1 MSLTPGQRDRVS
13 GVLVGQAVGDALGVP
28 YEFAPP
34 FTGDAQMLGGGLGD
48 YAPGEYSDDTQM
60 AVCIAQVS
68 ATGADLT
75 TSDALDAIADWFLKW
90 LHGGA
95 TDVGSQTREVLGHQ
109 QSGPGS
115 GARIRAAA
123 DLLHE
128 RTGRTAGNGAIMRTA
143 IVGLT
148 RLHDRD
154 ATARSAEAVAA
165 FTHPDPLATDSCIL
179 WTEAVRVAVLDGRF
193 DLVSGLDLIASERRD
208 QWATWIDDATGANP
222 ASFPNNAFTVTA
234 LQAAWAAI
242 SSTPGFND
250 EPPNGAAHLP
260 AALHAAVHA
269 GNDTDTVAAIAG
281 GLLGARWGLRAI
293 PQEWRDEVH
302 GWPNLRAP
310 DLVDLAMNTAV
321 RGLEQPHE

>member
-1 MSLTPGQRDRVS
+1 MSLTPEQLDRAA

-75 TSDALDAIADWFLKW
+75 TNGALDAVADWFLKW

-95 TDVGSQTREVLGHQ
+95 TDVGSQTRAVLGNQ
-109 QSGPGS
+109 QPGPGS
-115 GARIRAAA
+115 ASRIRAAA
-123 DLLHE
+123 DSLHA
-128 RTGRTAGNGAIMRTA
+128 RTGRTAGNGAVMRTA

-148 RLHDRD
+148 RLHDRH
-154 ATARSAEAVAA
+154 ATGRSAEAVAA

-179 WTEAVRVAVLDGRF
+179 WSEAIRVAVLGGRL
-193 DLVSGLDLIASERRD
+193 DLVSGLDLIAIERRD
-208 QWATWIDDATGANP
+208 QWARWIDDATGADP

-242 SSTPGFND
+242 TSTPGYD
-250 EPPNGAAHLP
+250 DPSASATHLV

-281 GLLGARWGLRAI
+281 GLLGARWGLSAI
-293 PQEWRDEVH
+293 PVEWRDMVN
-302 GWPNLRAP
+302 GWPELREA
-310 DLVDLAMNTAV
+310 DLVDLAVRTALP
-321 RGLEQPHE
+321 GDGA

>member
-1 MSLTPGQRDRVS
+1 M
-13 GVLVGQAVGDALGVP
+13 LVGQAVGDALGVP

-75 TSDALDAIADWFLKW
+75 ASDALDDIAGWFLKW

-95 TDVGSQTREVLGHQ
+95 TDVGSQTRAVLGNQ
-109 QSGPGS
+109 QPGPGS
-115 GARIRAAA
+115 AARIRAAA
-123 DLLHE
+123 DSLHA
-128 RTGRTAGNGAIMRTA
+128 RTGRTAGNGAVMRTA

-148 RLHDRD
+148 RLHDRH

-179 WTEAVRVAVLDGRF
+179 WSEAVRVAVLEGRF
-193 DLVSGLDLIASERRD
+193 DLVAGLDLIAPDRRD
-208 QWATWIDDATGANP
+208 QWTRWIEDATGANP

-242 SSTPGFND
+242 TVTPGHD
-250 EPPNGAAHLP
+250 DPAAGPDHLP

-281 GLLGARWGLRAI
+281 GLLGARWGLSAI
-293 PQEWRDEVH
+293 PVEWRDMVN
-302 GWPNLRAP
+302 GWPELRDA
-310 DLVDLAMNTAV
+310 DLVDLAVKTALP
-321 RGLEQPHE
+321 GDGA